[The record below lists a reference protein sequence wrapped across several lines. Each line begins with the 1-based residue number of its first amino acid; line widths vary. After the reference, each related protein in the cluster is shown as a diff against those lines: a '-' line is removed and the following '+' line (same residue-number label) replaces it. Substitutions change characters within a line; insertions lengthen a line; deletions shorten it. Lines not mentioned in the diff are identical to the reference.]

1 MITRMSPVAL
11 VAVSL
16 LLTGCG
22 GGAVAA
28 TDHPSAATPAPA
40 STPPASPSSAISAE
54 AAPRQLPGVG
64 PQMLARIPAGTEQ
77 VVLVTGRAAN
87 SPLSTLALYER
98 TDDGWQQTASWAAHN
113 ALKGWSDHHMAGD
126 LRSPIGVYSLTD
138 AGGLLKDPGTKLS
151 YDQGA
156 GFVSPGT
163 GFEGESLAG
172 SFDYVIAINYNR
184 QPGTSPL
191 DWTRPLGASRGG
203 GIWIH
208 VDHGGPTHGCV
219 SIAED
224 HMKELL
230 RTLDPARHPVVVMG
244 DAASLSH

>member
-28 TDHPSAATPAPA
+28 TDHASGSAPAPA
-40 STPPASPSSAISAE
+40 APSSPSPSSEVSAE

-64 PQMLARIPAGTEQ
+64 PKMLARIPAGTEQ
-77 VVLVTGRAAN
+77 VVLVTGRDKD

-126 LRSPIGVYSLTD
+126 LHSPIGVYDLTD
-138 AGGLLKDPGTKLS
+138 AGGRLKNPGAKLPYS
-151 YDQGA
+151 QSS

-163 GFEGESLAG
+163 GFEGEPLAG

-191 DWTRPLGASRGG
+191 DWTRPLGSSRGG

-219 SIAED
+219 SIAEN

-244 DAASLSH
+244 DAAALGR

>member
-28 TDHPSAATPAPA
+28 TDRPSAIPAPA

-64 PQMLARIPAGTEQ
+64 PKMLARIPVGTEQ
-77 VVLVTGRAAN
+77 LVLVTGRGAN
-87 SPLSTLALYER
+87 SSVSALALYER
-98 TDDGWQQTASWAAHN
+98 TDDGWQRTVSWAAHN
-113 ALKGWSDHHMAGD
+113 ALRGWSNHHMAGD

-151 YDQGA
+151 YDQGS

-163 GFEGESLAG
+163 GFEGEPLAG

>member
-28 TDHPSAATPAPA
+28 TGHSSDPAPA
-40 STPPASPSSAISAE
+40 VAPSASPSPSSEISAE

-64 PQMLARIPAGTEQ
+64 PKMLAQIPADSEQ
-77 VVLVTGRAAN
+77 AVLVTGRGAN
-87 SPLSTLALYER
+87 SSVSSLALYER
-98 TDDGWQQTASWAAHN
+98 TDDGWQQTARWAAHN
-113 ALKGWSDHHMAGD
+113 ALKGWSDHHVAGD

-151 YDQGA
+151 YDQGS

-172 SFDYVIAINYNR
+172 SFDYVIAIDYNR

-191 DWTRPLGASRGG
+191 DWTRPLGSSRGG

-219 SIAED
+219 SIAEG

-230 RTLDPARHPVVVMG
+230 RTLDPARHPVVLMG
-244 DAASLSH
+244 DAVSLSR